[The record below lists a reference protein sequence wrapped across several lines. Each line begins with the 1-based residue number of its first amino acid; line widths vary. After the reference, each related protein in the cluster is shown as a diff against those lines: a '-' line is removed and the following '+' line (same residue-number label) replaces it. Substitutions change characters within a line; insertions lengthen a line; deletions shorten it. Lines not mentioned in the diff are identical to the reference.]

1 MAGARMATLASL
13 RGAVARLET
22 AGSDRLSARVPL
34 GHAAADDA
42 LKGGLALGALHEV
55 FAEEGRQG
63 ATASGFALGLIRRV
77 TQNRRFVLWVTQS
90 FAGCETGELAMPG
103 CVELGLDPRFIV
115 AVRADNAE
123 MALRAAAD
131 GLACNAL
138 GAVVT
143 ELWGEPKAFD
153 AVASRKLTLA
163 AGISGVT
170 GVMLRFAAAP
180 EVSTAETRWIL
191 RAARSPPPSRATAWG
206 EPAFDAEL
214 VRNRHGPTGR
224 WIMHWNCDAHLFE
237 QPVFE
242 QHLSEQHVDHQTTP
256 AVPVVAAAADRP
268 LQAGAATR
276 RVAGGRFA
284 ASR

>member
-22 AGSDRLSARVPL
+22 INTERLSERVPL
-34 GHAAADDA
+34 GHRLADDT

-55 FAEEGRQG
+55 FAEEGRQS
-63 ATASGFALGLIRRV
+63 ATATGFALALTRRV

-90 FAGCETGELAMPG
+90 FAGFETGELAMPG
-103 CVELGLDPRFIV
+103 FVELGLDPRFIV

-163 AGISGVT
+163 AGLSGVT
-170 GVMLRFAAAP
+170 GVMLRLAANP
-180 EVSTAETRWIL
+180 EVSTAETRWVV
-191 RAARSPPPSRATAWG
+191 RAARSPLSSRATAWG
-206 EPAFDAEL
+206 EPVFDAEL

-224 WIMHWNCDAHLFE
+224 WIMHWNCDAHYFE
-237 QPVFE
+237 QKDDFN
-242 QHLSEQHVDHQTTP
+242 QQSFDQQAAP

-268 LQAGAATR
+268 LQAGAAPR
-276 RVAGGRFA
+276 KIAGGR
-284 ASR
+284 R